1 MSKLDAL
8 IVGVPKAGTT
18 WLANV
23 LSQNPKIILSE
34 PKEPNVI
41 ASHKGTFGR
50 DTMIPDWS
58 KYDDYFNGRGFRIDA
73 SIHTFSCPLSPS
85 RLHSKFPNIKL
96 ILCLREPVSRA
107 VSHWK
112 MITDTEED
120 VRNGADW
127 SDFSTAWLDNRLSD
141 DSYYGKSMQRWL
153 EYFSLDQFLIID
165 SQRMKYEPEKVLIE
179 IDKFLK
185 IKPYSY
191 QTQSSKHANSALSRR
206 PITTIGKSIRIFFS
220 LVPQIIKNPIVRVLQ
235 KKDIDIYRAP
245 IISKRAG
252 VVSVEPEHYSICAD
266 SVNSDLKEFESLTK
280 FDTTHWSK
288 LLLINHD

>member
-1 MSKLDAL
+1 MSQIDSL

-23 LSQNPKIILSE
+23 LSQNPEIILSE

-50 DTMIPDWS
+50 NTLNPDWS
-58 KYDDYFNGRGFRIDA
+58 KYDDYFNGKGFRIDA

-85 RLHSKFPNIKL
+85 RLHSKFPDIKL

-112 MITDTEED
+112 MIIDTEED
-120 VRNGADW
+120 VRNGTDW
-127 SDFSTAWLDNRLSD
+127 SNFSTAWLDSRLSD

-165 SQRMKYEPEKVLIE
+165 SQRMRTEPEKVLIE
-179 IDKFLK
+179 IDNFLK
-185 IKPYSY
+185 ISPYSY
-191 QTQSSKHANSALSRR
+191 QTKISKHANSALSRR
-206 PITTIGKSIRIFFS
+206 PITAIGKSIRIFFS
-220 LVPQIIKNPIVRVLQ
+220 LVPKIIKNPIVRFLR
-235 KKDIDIYRAP
+235 KRDIDIYRAP
-245 IISKRAG
+245 LISKRTKI
-252 VVSVEPEHYSICAD
+252 VSVKSEHYSICAD
-266 SVNSDLKEFESLTK
+266 SVYSDLEKFQSLTN
-280 FDTTHWSK
+280 FDTTPWSE
-288 LLLINHD
+288 LLLLNHD